1 MRGGE
6 DEADGWWQAG
16 MRHETL
22 VGNLWLR
29 RAQEEHGEGRVD
41 CGGKN
46 CSKEPTPVHSVMKQH
61 LKRATFPPTLDCS
74 LSTPLSVFQRQNTC
88 PRPSPRRTRKAT
100 VFLVQGHAPFASLK
114 TAKYLLLHN
123 LSLLLILCLSNV
135 AVPIWYSQ
143 RRKREDISHTEHNQ
157 LSICR
162 TFFSQ
167 TERK

>member
-74 LSTPLSVFQRQNTC
+74 LSTPLSLSTTKYL
-88 PRPSPRRTRKAT
+88 PSAFAT
-100 VFLVQGHAPFASLK
+100 EDAQGHSLFGARPCSFCVLK
-114 TAKYLLLHN
+114 D
-123 LSLLLILCLSNV
+123 C
-135 AVPIWYSQ
+135 
-143 RRKREDISHTEHNQ
+143 
-157 LSICR
+157 
-162 TFFSQ
+162 
-167 TERK
+167 